1 MKAVLEILPRVVK
14 RFAALADE
22 SRLRMLMRLR
32 EGECNVTALAKE
44 LKIGQASVSK
54 HLSVLRDAGLVDV
67 RREGT
72 SAFYFASDPG
82 VFEMCSIVCDGVF
95 KQMRGEH
102 QILQKATR
110 QLKKESR

>member
-1 MKAVLEILPRVVK
+1 MNSPLRNFKAQV
-14 RFAALADE
+14 FQALAHPTRIAIVE
-22 SRLRMLMRLR
+22 ALRD
-32 EGECNVTALAKE
+32 GEVGAGALLTHLQVEAAN
-44 LKIGQASVSK
+44 LSQ

-95 KQMRGEH
+95 KQMRGEN